1 MVAPVGPPRQN
12 NITSTSDGGFPPP
25 TWGPGLWRMMHLA
38 ALVYPVRPTEADR
51 RATKTFFLSLQF
63 VIPCWGCRQ
72 GYIDLLNNK
81 LPLTDAV
88 LRSRDA
94 LFRWTV
100 ALHDAVNA
108 KLGKPTGRGAA
119 QWANVYEKMRSG

>member
-1 MVAPVGPPRQN
+1 MVAPVGTARQP
-12 NITSTSDGGFPPP
+12 ITSTSNGGFTPT
-25 TWGPGLWRMMHLA
+25 TWGPGLWKVMHLA

-51 RATKTFFLSLQF
+51 RATKSFFLSLQF

-72 GYIDLLNNK
+72 GYIDLLHGK
-81 LPLTDAV
+81 LQLTDAA

-100 ALHDAVNA
+100 ALHNAVNA
-108 KLGKPTGRGAA
+108 KLGKSTSRTAA
-119 QWANVYEKMRSG
+119 QWANFYEKMRSG